1 MSQARIVQANH
12 PLLGMPVERTDYD
25 SPWKEILETYFKEFM
40 AFFFPV
46 AHGEIDWGKGCE
58 FLDKELQQIVREAEV
73 GKRLVDK
80 LVKVWTT
87 FGDEIWVLIH
97 IEVQSQYESGFEQ
110 RMFTY
115 HTRIHDLY
123 NRPVAS
129 FAILADEN
137 PNCRPS
143 SYQSDLWGSRTSFQ
157 FAAVKLLDY
166 RQNWDRIEAS
176 DNPFSTVVMAHLK
189 TLETKDDV
197 IERQRWKLSL
207 AKRLYQQGYDR
218 QSVINLLRFIDWL
231 VYLPKVLEEDFW
243 NSLMTYQEEQ
253 KMQYVMSIERFAEE
267 RGIKKGIEQ
276 GVKKGIEQERRTLIF
291 RLLNRKFGTL
301 SDEIRV
307 RIQGLSM
314 NQLEKLGEALLD
326 FDGLVDLEDWF
337 ERGGQQG

>member
-1 MSQARIVQANH
+1 
-12 PLLGMPVERTDYD
+12 MPVERTDYD

-46 AHGEIDWGKGCE
+46 AHGEIDWGKGYE

-115 HTRIHDLY
+115 HTRIRDLY

-137 PNCRPS
+137 PNWRPS

-157 FAAVKLLDY
+157 FATVKLLDY

-197 IERQRWKLSL
+197 IERQRWQLSL
-207 AKRLYQQGYDR
+207 AQRLYQQGYDR

-276 GVKKGIEQERRTLIF
+276 ERRTLIF

-337 ERGGQQG
+337 EREGQQG